1 MTRLNPRLGGD
12 DNLPMDTLV
21 DWDRMDAAAYRVS
34 ILRSIRRLARIEL
47 AVGAIALT
55 AGILAPAAPLAAIG
69 ATVLTAGLWN
79 LLRPSVTGLLV
90 DGVAVVLA
98 GIFTAL
104 VWTWID
110 GPRTSTAILQ
120 WVIGGIGQVVWGVR
134 RILGY
139 RNVLAAVD
147 DPPAMARLA
156 QLAREVAGRDSKSD
170 ASVVELRTQGFPAER
185 HRIGLFPEGAMA
197 LFAAG
202 AIRLERPRDVEVEAT
217 GSTGFSRAVKVRV
230 RMSDLELTGEMPA
243 AHFERFER
251 WKQVRSAW
259 PVAA

>member
-1 MTRLNPRLGGD
+1 
-12 DNLPMDTLV
+12 MDSLII

-34 ILRSIRRLARIEL
+34 VLRSIRGLAWIEL

-55 AGILAPAAPLAAIG
+55 AGVFAPSLPLAAIG
-69 ATVLTAGLWN
+69 SVLLAAALWN

-98 GIFTAL
+98 GVFTAL

-110 GPRTSTAILQ
+110 GPRTPTAIGQ

-139 RNVLAAVD
+139 RNVLTAVD
-147 DPPAMARLA
+147 DPAAMARLA
-156 QLAREVAGRDSKSD
+156 AIARELSRRDAKSD
-170 ASVVELRTQGFPAER
+170 PGVVEFRTRGFPSER
-185 HRIGLFPEGAMA
+185 HRIGLFTEGAIT
-197 LFAAG
+197 LFASG
-202 AIRLERPRDVEVEAT
+202 AIRLERARDLWVEPT
-217 GSTGFSRAVKVRV
+217 GTTALARAVKVRV
-230 RMSDLELTGEMPA
+230 RMSDLELTGEIPA
-243 AHFERFER
+243 EHLERFER
-251 WKQVRSAW
+251 WKQVRTSAY